1 MSMTPVQPTRRFTA
15 WVLEMV
21 LVIGTAYIGWL
32 IWSLI
37 TWGRGQ
43 TPAQNLLR
51 IVTINDT
58 TNSPA
63 KRPQMFIRYI
73 LIFTAYWF
81 GYFAVSNIA
90 YAINPNGI
98 LLGVGIALL
107 LFFHLWDISGILR
120 REDRKRLVDVV
131 SGVGVC
137 SAACSVCGTER
148 VLRPVSAIED
158 PADEES
164 GGRFGRYSGHR
175 GAHAGGHGREY
186 EDERGPADGGAAGV
200 LRGHFVYGRSAGPG
214 AEDAGAVGATGE
226 HGGGVY
232 G

>member
-32 IWSLI
+32 VWSLI

-58 TNSPA
+58 TNAPA
-63 KRPQMFIRYI
+63 KRPQMFIRYF

-90 YAINPNGI
+90 YMINPNGI
-98 LLGVGIALL
+98 LLALGIALL
-107 LFFHLWDISGILR
+107 ICFHLWDISGILR
-120 REDRKRLVDVV
+120 RQDRKRLADVV
-131 SGVGVC
+131 SGIAV
-137 SAACSVCGTER
+137 
-148 VLRPVSAIED
+148 
-158 PADEES
+158 
-164 GGRFGRYSGHR
+164 
-175 GAHAGGHGREY
+175 REL
-186 EDERGPADGGAAGV
+186 EIRD
-200 LRGHFVYGRSAGPG
+200 
-214 AEDAGAVGATGE
+214 
-226 HGGGVY
+226 
-232 G
+232 